1 MEGLVMSTA
10 LRATRAL
17 EVRSKQS
24 QAMVM
29 ASALLAVERLRAALE
44 VRARAARREAERFM
58 TEEECEGWGVSP
70 AGHEPKVAWAMGGG
84 FELGRREV

>member
-1 MEGLVMSTA
+1 MAGLVRSTA
-10 LRATRAL
+10 LRATSAL

-29 ASALLAVERLRAALE
+29 AAALVAVERLSAAPE

-58 TEEECEGWGVSP
+58 TEEECEGWGVIPGWS
-70 AGHEPKVAWAMGGG
+70 
-84 FELGRREV
+84 